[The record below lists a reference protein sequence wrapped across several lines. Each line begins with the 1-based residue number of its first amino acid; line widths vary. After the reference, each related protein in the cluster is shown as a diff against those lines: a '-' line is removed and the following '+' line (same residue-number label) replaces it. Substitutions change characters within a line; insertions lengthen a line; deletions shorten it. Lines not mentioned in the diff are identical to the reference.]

1 MNWVQINNYK
11 FEIIKNFKY
20 TGPLKSNQLQNYWS
34 NTAYFSVTIKCP
46 KNYKFLF
53 TENFEYTNLVDKE
66 NDVFHDCEFILEKFR
81 VVSTFKDHV
90 HLKLELRDLKRRE
103 LPKNIQRDLKLTD
116 LFEYNFS

>member
-1 MNWVQINNYK
+1 MNWIQINNHK

-66 NDVFHDCEFILEKFR
+66 NDVFCNCEFTLEKFR
-81 VVSTFKDHV
+81 VVSTFKDYV